1 MINLPFQQA
10 ILPRF
15 LVRSAAVA
23 SLILLS
29 GCVQRFDD
37 MSTTLNEAFF
47 GAEDITQTSQQVLE
61 LPYASTYMRINDGQ
75 RIFMVLGYA
84 EQNPDNSQ
92 LQLKWVSSDGGMIV
106 TENGRVVKTLN
117 LPYGNLIRREVDF
130 AHSQQAK
137 PWQANLQWQSQYDW
151 ETQNSDSNKG
161 KHYGYL
167 GDVTLT
173 RMGSEE
179 AISAIWQQTLTIWQ
193 ENIFFPQL
201 DTTVQNQ
208 YWVNDS
214 GQVMKSIQY
223 LGPEMTRIEFEILK
237 PFAEAAQ

>member
-15 LVRSAAVA
+15 LMRSAAVA

-47 GAEDITQTSQQVLE
+47 GAEDITQTSQQVLA

-84 EQNPDNSQ
+84 EQNPDNNQ

-137 PWQANLQWQSQYDW
+137 PWQDNLQWQSQYDW
-151 ETQNSDSNKG
+151 KTQGSDSNKG
-161 KHYGYL
+161 MHYGYL

-173 RMGSEE
+173 QMGSEE
-179 AISAIWQQTLTIWQ
+179 VISAIWQQTLTIWQ

-208 YWVNDS
+208 YWINDS

-237 PFAEAAQ
+237 PFAEVAQ

>member
-15 LVRSAAVA
+15 LMRSAAVA

-47 GAEDITQTSQQVLE
+47 GAEDITQTSQQVLA

-84 EQNPDNSQ
+84 EQNPDNNQ

-137 PWQANLQWQSQYDW
+137 PWQDNLQWQSQYDW
-151 ETQNSDSNKG
+151 KTQGSDSNKG
-161 KHYGYL
+161 MHYGYL

-173 RMGSEE
+173 QMGSEE
-179 AISAIWQQTLTIWQ
+179 VISAIWQQTLTIWQ

-201 DTTVQNQ
+201 DTTVKNQ
-208 YWVNDS
+208 YWINDS

-237 PFAEAAQ
+237 PFAEVAQ

>member
-1 MINLPFQQA
+1 MPKHSFFRPIYTRQTIFIAVIAL
-10 ILPRF
+10 
-15 LVRSAAVA
+15 VA
-23 SLILLS
+23 SLS
-29 GCVQRFDD
+29 GCVQRFED
-37 MSTTLNEAFF
+37 MNATINEVVS
-47 GAEDITQTSQQVLE
+47 GTEDVTQTSQQVLE

-84 EQNPDNSQ
+84 EQNPGNNQ

-117 LPYGNLIRREVDF
+117 LPYGNLIRREVDLS
-130 AHSQQAK
+130 HSQQAK

-151 ETQNSDSNKG
+151 KTQGSNSNEG
-161 KHYGYL
+161 MHYGYL

-173 RMGSEE
+173 QMGSEE

-201 DTTVQNQ
+201 DTTLQNQ

-237 PFAEAAQ
+237 PFAEAEQ

>member
-10 ILPRF
+10 ILLRS
-15 LVRSAAVA
+15 LMRSAAVA

-47 GAEDITQTSQQVLE
+47 GAEDITQTSQQVLA

-84 EQNPDNSQ
+84 EQNPDNNQ

-137 PWQANLQWQSQYDW
+137 PWQDNLQWQSQYDW
-151 ETQNSDSNKG
+151 KTQGSDSNKG
-161 KHYGYL
+161 MHYGYL

-173 RMGSEE
+173 QMGSEE
-179 AISAIWQQTLTIWQ
+179 VISAIWQQTLTIWQ

-208 YWVNDS
+208 YWINDS

-237 PFAEAAQ
+237 PFAEVAQ

>member
-15 LVRSAAVA
+15 LMRSAAVA

-47 GAEDITQTSQQVLE
+47 GAEDITQTSQQVLA

-84 EQNPDNSQ
+84 EQNPDNNQ

-137 PWQANLQWQSQYDW
+137 PWQDNLQWQSQYDW
-151 ETQNSDSNKG
+151 KTQGSDSNKG
-161 KHYGYL
+161 MHYGYL

-173 RMGSEE
+173 QMGSEE
-179 AISAIWQQTLTIWQ
+179 VISAIWQQTLTIWQ

-237 PFAEAAQ
+237 PFAEVAQ

>member
-10 ILPRF
+10 ILLRS
-15 LVRSAAVA
+15 LMRSAAVA

-47 GAEDITQTSQQVLE
+47 GAEDISQTSQQVLA

-84 EQNPDNSQ
+84 EQNPDNNQ

-137 PWQANLQWQSQYDW
+137 PWQDNLQWQSQYDW
-151 ETQNSDSNKG
+151 KTQGSDSNKG
-161 KHYGYL
+161 MHYGYL

-173 RMGSEE
+173 QMGSEE
-179 AISAIWQQTLTIWQ
+179 VISAIWQQTLTIWQ

-208 YWVNDS
+208 YWINDS

-237 PFAEAAQ
+237 PFAEVAQ

>member
-1 MINLPFQQA
+1 MLRS
-10 ILPRF
+10 LM
-15 LVRSAAVA
+15 RSAAVA

-47 GAEDITQTSQQVLE
+47 GAEDITQTSQQVLA

-84 EQNPDNSQ
+84 EQNPDNNQ

-137 PWQANLQWQSQYDW
+137 PWQDNLQWQSQYDW
-151 ETQNSDSNKG
+151 KTQGSDSNKG
-161 KHYGYL
+161 MHYGYL

-173 RMGSEE
+173 QMGSEE
-179 AISAIWQQTLTIWQ
+179 VISAIWQQTLTIWQ

-208 YWVNDS
+208 YWINDS

-237 PFAEAAQ
+237 PFAEVAQ